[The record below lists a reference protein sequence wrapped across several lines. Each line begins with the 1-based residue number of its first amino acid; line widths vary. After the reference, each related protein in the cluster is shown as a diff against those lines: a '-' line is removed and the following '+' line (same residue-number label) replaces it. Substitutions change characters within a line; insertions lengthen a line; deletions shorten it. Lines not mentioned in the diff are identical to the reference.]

1 MEEIDA
7 LIEDGLNEAK
17 LGWSLDDWV
26 AYYTKDGVMTLDEMR
41 EYIIEQALRKLHAK
55 YGNCTGQP
63 LADVPMKY

>member
-7 LIEDGLNEAK
+7 LNEDGLNEAK

-26 AYYTKDGVMTLDEMR
+26 AYYTKDGVMTLDEMG

-55 YGNCTGQP
+55 YEVVPGNLC
-63 LADVPMKY
+63 